1 MRSQSVTRRGERL
14 SIIIVY
20 SRLREE
26 QEVSDEQEDV
36 ITRSPSILERSAD
49 ARAEIRREPP
59 NPSRI
64 STSPIATT
72 SSSLQEKNRTNVSAR
87 VGDTSR
93 RRSWPW
99 LSIGPEI
106 KAADLR
112 SGPITTR
119 ISERG
124 PSPSGLPDQ
133 RPCTIARTK
142 NLCPQ
147 PLHPVNRGEAVG
159 GFTQSLYQR
168 LMPGLIKHT
177 SQRGQ
182 PRVSI
187 EG

>member
-20 SRLREE
+20 SRPQEE
-26 QEVSDEQEDV
+26 KEVSDEQEDV
-36 ITRSPSILERSAD
+36 ITRSPSILEGSAD
-49 ARAEIRREPP
+49 ARAEICREPP

-72 SSSLQEKNRTNVSAR
+72 SSSLQEKGCANVAAR
-87 VGDTSR
+87 VGGTSR
-93 RRSWPW
+93 RCSWPW
-99 LSIGPEI
+99 LSIGSEI

-112 SGPITTR
+112 TGPITTR

-177 SQRGQ
+177 GQRGQ